1 MRILHTACDWP
12 CYSNVV
18 YFRLGLLRCLRHA
31 HHCCKGAFAGTPYRL
46 CDASGNHRTAVAL
59 VMRHW
64 LRGTSVLEFHTA
76 GPLPPYFR
84 LTGRDQK
91 GELVQCD
98 FRIPADVEAQLLSDL
113 VVRSLVNLTSGQRDG
128 PERTSL

>member
-1 MRILHTACDWP
+1 M
-12 CYSNVV
+12 
-18 YFRLGLLRCLRHA
+18 
-31 HHCCKGAFAGTPYRL
+31 
-46 CDASGNHRTAVAL
+46 
-59 VMRHW
+59 
-64 LRGTSVLEFHTA
+64 LEYNIG
-76 GPLPPYFR
+76 GPLPPFFR

-113 VVRSLVNLTSGQRDG
+113 VVQSLANLASGRRDD